1 MAEIWKGLLHK
12 EASFTPL
19 ETEMQKTLTPASPSQ
34 RDVSVPVLKHAFTHL
49 ISALVKPKEA
59 SE

>member
-1 MAEIWKGLLHK
+1 MAEIWKELLHK

-19 ETEMQKTLTPASPSQ
+19 ETEMQKTLIPASLSQ
-34 RDVSVPVLKHAFTHL
+34 HDVSVPVLKHTFTDL
-49 ISALVKPKEA
+49 ISALVKPKKA